1 MTPSFPTRRTSELE
15 REIIRRTE
23 LQREACQRR
32 SEKGDQHLAEATRDE
47 RTNGRNGKRRT
58 SAAFSCHLI
67 AIDTCDDVRRLS
79 RPVDENGC
87 VGATIGGAVVDAL
100 QHVQP
105 TLRWQAEG
113 PRQQDAK
120 DHRPPTT
127 WKQHN

>member
-32 SEKGDQHLAEATRDE
+32 SEKGDQHRAEATRDE

-67 AIDTCDDVRRLS
+67 AIDTCDDGRRLS

-87 VGATIGGAVVDAL
+87 GGATIGGDVIDAR
-100 QHVQP
+100 QHDQ
-105 TLRWQAEG
+105 RSEAASGGESGG
-113 PRQQDAK
+113 PYV
-120 DHRPPTT
+120 
-127 WKQHN
+127 